1 MKFNLK
7 TEAKIIAIAL
17 LPIIYLIKIWMSLPT
32 KIPIHWNIDGE
43 VDGWGTKTHLLFM
56 VLFLNGFV
64 YFILLI
70 TPIIDPKNRL
80 ATIQKKYLSIRLIIT
95 LAMSLVSTYII
106 YSTVNQVVN
115 VSIIFVFIG
124 VMLAVLGNYFQVL
137 PNNYFIGIKT
147 PWTIENDIVWK
158 KTHQLAG
165 KMWVVGGLL
174 IVILNFLVPTIIYQ
188 TVFFAIIGI
197 LIVVPIVYSYLI
209 FRKLEK

>member
-1 MKFNLK
+1 MTFNLK

-17 LPIIYLIKIWMSLPT
+17 LPIIYLIKIWNSLPS
-32 KIPIHWNIDGE
+32 KIPIHWNIEGT

-56 VLFLNGFV
+56 VLFLSGFV
-64 YFILLI
+64 YFVLLL

-95 LAMSLVSTYII
+95 LAMSFISSYII
-106 YSTVNQVVN
+106 YSTVNQMVN
-115 VSIIFVFIG
+115 VSILFVFIG
-124 VMLAVLGNYFQVL
+124 VLIALLGNYFQVL

-147 PWTIENDIVWK
+147 PWTIENDVVWK

-165 KMWVVGGLL
+165 KMWVLGGLL
-174 IVILNFLVPTIIYQ
+174 IVILNFLMPTDIYH

-197 LIVVPIVYSYLI
+197 LVVAPIVYSYLI
-209 FRKLEK
+209 FRKIQK